1 MTSHSNSILD
11 WSNIQS
17 NIRDS
22 YILNYL
28 AKLIQNT
35 SPTSRESL
43 ALLLILKQAQRLSLS
58 LANLQLNKVPELPQ
72 KKLCIAI
79 FSLSRSRFFKQV
91 NQHLQPDYSGHA
103 SQPPRACRWQL
114 VIFILKA
121 FQHILWLSV

>member
-17 NIRDS
+17 NVRDS

-28 AKLIQNT
+28 AKLIQST

-43 ALLLILKQAQRLSLS
+43 AFLLILKPAQRLSLS

-72 KKLCIAI
+72 KKLCDVTLH
-79 FSLSRSRFFKQV
+79 SLRFLSFKQV
-91 NQHLQPDYSGHA
+91 NLHLQWNCSGHA
-103 SQPPRACRWQL
+103 SPAPKSTQVATA
-114 VIFILKA
+114 IFIPRT
-121 FQHILWLSV
+121 FQHVAFSLS